1 MDRLSLRPERNVI
14 PIHYTPKH
22 EVLREAKLRLHPA
35 QYCKANYTRKTIEF
49 YGIELSIEKT
59 TKSCRIITMHK
70 NLIDSFIK
78 SVGHD
83 KENPK
88 IISNFKFKTGKKNQL
103 LAFFKPE
110 VFLNKSAQETE
121 KIMSLVFD
129 KLDEYKVNI
138 DGAAVFPGSAI
149 GKYSIMDRHYG
160 VINTLS
166 KNASKILNKDERDL
180 VFSTL
185 GVRGKN
191 VQILGG
197 HEAFEISGMGK
208 TMDFDNYWLESPSTK
223 IKSGFYVR
231 TMKVADRE
239 TVVVDGFHPHQL
251 AHYTETDRNLGVM
264 LVSSDTAWSTL
275 RTEMLG
281 ETFPEKALKTSIR
294 GTLHHHAKEYG
305 FEKVMID
312 NNIMHLSAGPSE
324 ALFEIDN
331 FLRQPF
337 GIDFIKEEAKMAE
350 KLLLA
355 GFTQNEIKEMI
366 HNKEIHGLLE
376 HKDTE
381 EAVKIAEEK
390 LKSKAS

>member
-1 MDRLSLRPERNVI
+1 MDKSLI
-14 PIHYTPKH
+14 K
-22 EVLREAKLRLHPA
+22 KF
-35 QYCKANYTRKTIEF
+35 IETA
-49 YGIELSIEKT
+49 GK
-59 TKSCRIITMHK
+59 
-70 NLIDSFIK
+70 
-78 SVGHD
+78 D

-88 IISNFKFKTGKKNQL
+88 IISDFKFKTGKKNQL

-110 VFLNKSAQETE
+110 VFLGKTPAQIE

-138 DGAAVFPGSAI
+138 DGAAVFPGKAI

-180 VFSTL
+180 VFNTL
-185 GVRGKN
+185 GIKN
-191 VQILGG
+191 QNIQILGG

-208 TMDFDNYWLESPSTK
+208 TLDFDNYWLETPSTK

-231 TMKVADRE
+231 TMKIGDKE
-239 TVVVDGFHPHQL
+239 TVVIDGFHPHQL

-281 ETFPEKALKTSIR
+281 ETFPEKALENSIR
-294 GTLHHHAKEYG
+294 GTLHNHAKDYG
-305 FEKVMID
+305 FQKVMID

-331 FLRQPF
+331 FLRAPF
-337 GIDFIKEEAKMAE
+337 GVDFIKEEAKLAE
-350 KLLLA
+350 KLLLESFSA
-355 GFTQNEIKEMI
+355 EEINDLI
-366 HNKEIHGLLE
+366 HNKEVHGMLE
-376 HKDTE
+376 HKDTD
-381 EAVKIAEEK
+381 EAVKIVKEK
-390 LKSKAS
+390 FKSKVS